1 MATDICTKRLTKE
14 LRNLMKHPMTDPKIT
29 VAAQDSNIC
38 EVHYVIEVPFDDTEA
53 EANKKEEAKNQFVS
67 KVPQGG
73 VNDATTR
80 KKSTASSTTITSPYA
95 GGIYH
100 GVLLF
105 PKEYPL
111 RPPGVKL
118 LTKNGRFHINRRL
131 CLSMSDFHP
140 ESWNPMWSIGY
151 VLCSCMNVVYLLCG
165 WCVFEWC
172 AREASGRRGCLWFSF
187 LPLLIVVIYSLLI
200 YLSY

>member
-53 EANKKEEAKNQFVS
+53 EAKKKEEAFQLVS

-73 VNDATTR
+73 VNEATTR
-80 KKSTASSTTITSPYA
+80 KKSTASATTITSPYA

-151 VLCSCMNVVYLLCG
+151 VLCSCMNVAYLLCG
-165 WCVFEWC
+165 WCVCE
-172 AREASGRRGCLWFSF
+172 REASGGRGCL
-187 LPLLIVVIYSLLI
+187 
-200 YLSY
+200 

>member
-1 MATDICTKRLTKE
+1 
-14 LRNLMKHPMTDPKIT
+14 MTDPKIT

-38 EVHYVIEVPFDDTEA
+38 EVHYVIEVPSDDDTEA
-53 EANKKEEAKNQFVS
+53 EAKKKEEAKNPLVS

-73 VNDATTR
+73 VNEATTR
-80 KKSTASSTTITSPYA
+80 KKSTASATTITSPYA

-151 VLCSCMNVVYLLCG
+151 VLCSLYERCVLTVWLVCMC
-165 WCVFEWC
+165 E
-172 AREASGRRGCLWFSF
+172 RGVGMAG
-187 LPLLIVVIYSLLI
+187 LPLIFFSSPFGLLLFI
-200 YLSY
+200 PC

>member
-38 EVHYVIEVPFDDTEA
+38 EVHYVIEVPSDDTED
-53 EANKKEEAKNQFVS
+53 EAKNPLVS

-73 VNDATTR
+73 VNEATTR
-80 KKSTASSTTITSPYA
+80 KKSTTTTTTITSPYA

-151 VLCSCMNVVYLLCG
+151 VLCSLYERCVLTVWLVCMC
-165 WCVFEWC
+165 E
-172 AREASGRRGCLWFSF
+172 RGVGMAG
-187 LPLLIVVIYSLLI
+187 LPLIFFSSPFGLLLFI
-200 YLSY
+200 PC

>member
-38 EVHYVIEVPFDDTEA
+38 EVHYVIEVPSDDDTEA
-53 EANKKEEAKNQFVS
+53 EAKKKEEAKNPLVS

-73 VNDATTR
+73 VNEATTR
-80 KKSTASSTTITSPYA
+80 KKSTASATTITSPYA

-151 VLCSCMNVVYLLCG
+151 VLCSLYERCVLTVWLVCMC
-165 WCVFEWC
+165 E
-172 AREASGRRGCLWFSF
+172 RGVGMAG
-187 LPLLIVVIYSLLI
+187 LPLIFFSSPFGLLLFI
-200 YLSY
+200 PC